1 MLHYFYYEGRDKKY
15 QHELS
20 GLTAL
25 KNLVSILVTHDN
37 TEIASARVI
46 TCFHWIALK
55 PESHTCA
62 RVHLRFLFF
71 LQVTTSKLLSIT
83 NFLLLWN
90 GKYSSVLKKLYRTN
104 LITHACIHSSHQL
117 NIFWLLQ
124 TFLHKAPDSFKLD
137 STGRNGSLWCDV
149 GSLSFMWEVLGNSRK
164 SWENQKK
171 CQNIRSVRESG
182 KDSGN

>member
-1 MLHYFYYEGRDKKY
+1 M
-15 QHELS
+15 
-20 GLTAL
+20 
-25 KNLVSILVTHDN
+25 
-37 TEIASARVI
+37 
-46 TCFHWIALK
+46 
-55 PESHTCA
+55 
-62 RVHLRFLFF
+62 
-71 LQVTTSKLLSIT
+71 QVTTSKLLSIT

-104 LITHACIHSSHQL
+104 LITHACMHSSHQL

-124 TFLHKAPDSFKLD
+124 TFLHKAPDSFKLN

-171 CQNIRSVRESG
+171 CQNIRSVSKSG
-182 KDSGN
+182 KDSGNENTLLENTGRCWTMWAIQPWTLQPASPTAHPKLSGSLWTRILSDSSPLFTIFLSFFLLQNM